1 MAYHLATNGL
11 VERQN
16 RKIIQTLRQLV
27 GPYSSHWDE
36 WLPQVAATLNSSL
49 HKSISETPHFVGF
62 FCQDK
67 RLSYTLLSEKP
78 QPVYNFD
85 D

>member
-1 MAYHLATNGL
+1 MAHHPASSGL

-36 WLPQVAATLNSSL
+36 WMPQVAATLNSSL
-49 HKSISETPHFVGF
+49 HKSITKTSYFVVFG
-62 FCQDK
+62 QDK
-67 RLSYTLLSEKP
+67 RLSLHSPFPKASTTL
-78 QPVYNFD
+78 
-85 D
+85 